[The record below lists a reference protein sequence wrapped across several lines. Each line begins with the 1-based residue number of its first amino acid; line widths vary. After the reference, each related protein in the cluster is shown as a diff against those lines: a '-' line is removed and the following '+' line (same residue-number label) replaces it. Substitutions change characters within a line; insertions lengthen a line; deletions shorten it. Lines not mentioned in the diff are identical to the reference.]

1 MNLKRW
7 TIRFSKGSG
16 MSAVMQKVRQ
26 KQQTQRKQIQ
36 LKQTQQKKQRNWNQV
51 IFAGLVIAAL
61 LCRIVGKISP
71 RYLFWGILR
80 TLIYIELYI
89 G

>member
-36 LKQTQQKKQRNWNQV
+36 LKQTQQEQ
-51 IFAGLVIAAL
+51 I
-61 LCRIVGKISP
+61 
-71 RYLFWGILR
+71 R
-80 TLIYIELYI
+80 TR
-89 G
+89 